1 MTSFSLHHPDWAWG
15 LSSGWRRSRSLV
27 ESCDWPDFAFRR
39 RVVLGISL
47 QAHFVQ
53 ARGAAA
59 HDDAMR
65 QVVRLGGLPIKGKA
79 VPPCMADATG
89 LSSGAG
95 SALLPGPS
103 SSLKIK
109 RCGFADLGLTGEHV
123 VPAGDAARGCADLA
137 FAGLMGLSSAAVE
150 LLVAEQL
157 RAEGLLTAYRPLGI
171 FVVTEPL
178 NGDQGQHRFGAIVYE
193 ASSDVRADEVVLQA
207 ASCALAAQIEAR
219 RLTFDRQRNL
229 FMEVP
234 QRCGGAPTSFRCDET
249 LVAQTAQAS
258 GSAYRK
264 LHDAGYVRGRGSAWF
279 GNDLVT
285 PAGRIELIDYDGGFR
300 KPDPSEPFELLCD
313 IELAEYSASTIGY
326 LSWGQS
332 HDMAKLALFYDQE
345 FRSAYRAARDQRVD
359 CHLLRRTVELNRH
372 AHATLREALKNE
384 DTP

>member
-15 LSSGWRRSRSLV
+15 LSSGWRRSRSLA

-157 RAEGLLTAYRPLGI
+157 
-171 FVVTEPL
+171 
-178 NGDQGQHRFGAIVYE
+178 
-193 ASSDVRADEVVLQA
+193 RADEVVLQA